1 MLAIFQLYPYYYRTR
16 GLHKIVGIYFIII
29 FLFLWLFKPFHVNTD
44 EQKVSYV
51 VICLIHAV
59 VPSIIF
65 YVYFILFNLL
75 ATEQKIEKWTVRNEI
90 IHLSIL
96 FFLIGIVSF
105 LVRDVI
111 YTNPDNWSWRYFVE
125 EVMNTF
131 LAGSLI
137 SVLLILIN
145 FYRLNSSTKKHAEL
159 VNTHL
164 PGNTVLDSELISI
177 KTNVKADDFTLR
189 VHDFLFARAEGNY
202 LEIYC
207 QIDGE
212 AKKELKRMTLSQLE
226 SQLSS
231 VLYIIKSHRAYI
243 VNTRCILH
251 VTGNAQGY
259 LLSFSATTEQV
270 PVSRSRIS
278 AFDKLLK

>member
-1 MLAIFQLYPYYYRTR
+1 MLAIYQPYPYYYRSR
-16 GLHKIVGIYFIII
+16 GLPKIVGVYFIII

-51 VICLIHAV
+51 AICLIHAAS
-59 VPSIIF
+59 PSIIF
-65 YVYFILFNLL
+65 YVYFLLFNLL
-75 ATEQKIEKWTVRNEI
+75 ATELKIEKWIVRNEI

-96 FFLIGIVSF
+96 FFLIGIASF

-111 YTNPDNWSWRYFVE
+111 YTNPDNWSGRYFVE
-125 EVMNTF
+125 EVINTF

-137 SVLLILIN
+137 SVLLILLN
-145 FYRLNSSTKKHAEL
+145 FYRLNSSTKKQAEL

-164 PGNTVLDSELISI
+164 PVNTVSELELISI

-189 VHDFLFARAEGNY
+189 LHDFLFARAEGNY

-207 QIDGE
+207 QRVGE
-212 AKKELKRMTLSQLE
+212 TKKELKRMTLSQLE

-231 VLYIIKSHRAYI
+231 VAYIIRSHRAYI
-243 VNTRCILH
+243 VNTRCVLH
-251 VTGNAQGY
+251 VAGNAQGY
-259 LLSFSATTEQV
+259 LLSFSTTSEQV